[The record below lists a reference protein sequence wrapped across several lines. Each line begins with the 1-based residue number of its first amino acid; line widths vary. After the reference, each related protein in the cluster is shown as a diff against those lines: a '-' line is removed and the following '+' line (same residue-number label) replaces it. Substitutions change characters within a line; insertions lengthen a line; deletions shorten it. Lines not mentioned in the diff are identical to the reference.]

1 MHVHAVAE
9 PLYGLGNPQRRYV
22 AQHFDCSS
30 STAGLGNCT
39 YNSSVDAQCFI
50 APHVAGA
57 RCIESKRFGNKINIL
72 AQNKQLE
79 FVVFIIQ
86 FRTSPSG

>member
-1 MHVHAVAE
+1 MYYAVAE
-9 PLYGLGNPQRRYV
+9 PLYGLGNPRRRYV

-30 STAGLGNCT
+30 STVGLGNCT

-50 APHVAGA
+50 GPHVAGV
-57 RCIESKRFGNKINIL
+57 RCTESKRFINTSG
-72 AQNKQLE
+72 QNKQLE